1 MLIASVSIQKTK
13 TFPSY
18 TPLWWCH
25 THKKKIRRF
34 IYCGVSIF
42 VLWLQYICFPRV
54 KIPPWYFQ
62 LSAIGCGGLNRSVL
76 RGQREKMKAG
86 LICRSSQKPCCLFI
100 PSYHADLCQM
110 LGLTHAPPCVSG
122 KSECENEFYCA
133 IPHAYTMQTF
143 STKENL
149 KPWPEIN
156 SSLFINVEPKNFV
169 MIDGT
174 KWKNWYF
181 NWLANIE

>member
-1 MLIASVSIQKTK
+1 MIYGLRIWTFVCMLIASVSIQKQRRFLPALHCDAT
-13 TFPSY
+13 
-18 TPLWWCH
+18 H
-25 THKKKIRRF
+25 TTKIRQF
-34 IYCGVSIF
+34 IYSGVSIF

-86 LICRSSQKPCCLFI
+86 LICRFSRKPCCLFI

-122 KSECENEFYCA
+122 KSWVWKWILLCNSTCIHNANLFNKRKS
-133 IPHAYTMQTF
+133 QTL
-143 STKENL
+143 TLN
-149 KPWPEIN
+149 
-156 SSLFINVEPKNFV
+156 
-169 MIDGT
+169 
-174 KWKNWYF
+174 
-181 NWLANIE
+181 